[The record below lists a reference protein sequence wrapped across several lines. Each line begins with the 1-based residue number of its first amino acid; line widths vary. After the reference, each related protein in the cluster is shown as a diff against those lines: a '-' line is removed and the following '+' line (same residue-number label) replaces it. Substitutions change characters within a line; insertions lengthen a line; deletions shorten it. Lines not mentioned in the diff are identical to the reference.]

1 MNGFI
6 HIIESPSS
14 EDLLDGVTE
23 GRSLSEAL
31 TLAEIPHW
39 YSLATSATTLGR
51 ALGQRLVEAWRH
63 HHRLPILHL
72 SMHGN
77 QNGIALTNDVELSWN
92 DLRQLLLPLNRAM
105 KGGLLICMST
115 CFGSAGCRMAMF
127 ADNEPP
133 FWALV
138 GNTGRAAWSDS
149 AVAYI
154 SFYHLFFKGYP
165 IETCVESMKVA
176 SGDHN
181 FVAQSGQKTKEN
193 WLAFVSHLGLGQLG
207 PSIEKAA
214 QEAQDEADQIP
225 DGAA

>member
-1 MNGFI
+1 MLF
-6 HIIESPSS
+6 
-14 EDLLDGVTE
+14 
-23 GRSLSEAL
+23 RS
-31 TLAEIPHW
+31 
-39 YSLATSATTLGR
+39 G
-51 ALGQRLVEAWRH
+51 
-63 HHRLPILHL
+63 
-72 SMHGN
+72 
-77 QNGIALTNDVELSWN
+77 
-92 DLRQLLLPLNRAM
+92 
-105 KGGLLICMST
+105 K
-115 CFGSAGCRMAMF
+115 
-127 ADNEPP
+127 
-133 FWALV
+133 
-138 GNTGRAAWSDS
+138 AAWSDS

-207 PSIEKAA
+207 PGIEKAA